1 MAIVSVNIVGGTQQE
16 NTREVEIGNV
26 WWGHNHQAFGQTQYV
41 PNGGYELTVH
51 KTTFPEEISI
61 AVQIHEDVDINIE
74 VNDADVS
81 VVNL

>member
-1 MAIVSVNIVGGTQQE
+1 MANVTVNIVGGTQQE

-26 WWGHNHQAFGQTQYV
+26 WWGYNHPDFGERQIV

-51 KTTFPEEISI
+51 KTTPPEEISTE
-61 AVQIHEDVDINIE
+61 VQIHEDVDINIE